1 MAEDAALIV
10 SYDSL
15 SLANQEPCQPM
26 GGQAQPLS
34 LGLHSC
40 SLMGIILENQWLHP
54 VRVSSPGTFSF
65 FFIPLLS
72 AHCRTCIKSK
82 AEGAQQ
88 HLVPAPVLWQGRTKV
103 KSVQIHREM
112 VHSAL
117 HLKPLC
123 FQLCTR
129 WKKGTLNW

>member
-1 MAEDAALIV
+1 MAEDTALTV
-10 SYDSL
+10 SYHSL
-15 SLANQEPCQPM
+15 SLANQEPHQPM

-40 SLMGIILENQWLHP
+40 SLMGTSLENQWPHP
-54 VRVSSPGTFSF
+54 VRVSSSGTFSF
-65 FFIPLLS
+65 FFIPPLS
-72 AHCRTCIKSK
+72 AHCRSCIKSK
-82 AEGAQQ
+82 AEGSQQ
-88 HLVPAPVLWQGRTKV
+88 HLVLLLCCGKGVL
-103 KSVQIHREM
+103 KSVQIHGEM